1 MCGRRP
7 ARPAGRP
14 APINVAGPRLA
25 RILQLYRV
33 RMRGELWS
41 ELFRISAGA
50 RGGPQLSK
58 ACCYGTPPRLQ
69 QVCLSGRSR
78 AENAVHHAALAP
90 ARPRCAILYLFV
102 GEDAPTILKFAHAM
116 PDIHSQSP
124 DHLAPSSPSA
134 PFEKEGADGSGGRC
148 MMRTLTGQEGQEILY
163 CEEGA
168 DRSVWLCIVRRAP
181 TSQKGAERENVAD
194 RSGGR
199 CMVRRA
205 PTDLEGAAR

>member
-1 MCGRRP
+1 
-7 ARPAGRP
+7 
-14 APINVAGPRLA
+14 
-25 RILQLYRV
+25 
-33 RMRGELWS
+33 
-41 ELFRISAGA
+41 
-50 RGGPQLSK
+50 
-58 ACCYGTPPRLQ
+58 
-69 QVCLSGRSR
+69 
-78 AENAVHHAALAP
+78 
-90 ARPRCAILYLFV
+90 
-102 GEDAPTILKFAHAM
+102 
-116 PDIHSQSP
+116 
-124 DHLAPSSPSA
+124 
-134 PFEKEGADGSGGRC
+134 